1 MLLHWLISSSWN
13 TPIGVGANPTQEPN
27 LLPRMPSTAH
37 ANETKRKFQ
46 RNGVFAFP
54 GVGDE
59 LEVLAGRDGIDGLA
73 TLAVGIGVDQRP
85 HVHDALTLLARN
97 LRPVVGIGRVRQILV
112 LLELLT
118 DRGEEVVGRCPWG
131 RLRSAA

>member
-13 TPIGVGANPTQEPN
+13 TPIGVGENPTQEPN

-37 ANETKRKFQ
+37 AHETNRKLL

-59 LEVLAGRDGIDGLA
+59 LEVLAGGDGIDGLA
-73 TLAVGIGVDQRP
+73 TLAVGIGVYQRP
-85 HVHDALTLLARN
+85 HVHDSLTLLA
-97 LRPVVGIGRVRQILV
+97 
-112 LLELLT
+112 
-118 DRGEEVVGRCPWG
+118 
-131 RLRSAA
+131 